1 VKTTSANDAQ
11 NASMDTPGTGSG
23 RHTVLNWVL
32 AILTVPAAL
41 AVVGFSYLQVLGT
54 AGCSGGTCAKTGPSE
69 TVFGLIMYGTPAVAV
84 VTIALSL
91 ITARRRWGIV
101 VPAVAFGILAVA
113 TIILITT
120 F

>member
-1 VKTTSANDAQ
+1 MKTTSANQ
-11 NASMDTPGTGSG
+11 ERNALTDTPDTGRR

-32 AILTVPAAL
+32 AILTVPPAL

-54 AGCSGGTCAKTGPSE
+54 AGCSGGTCAETGPSE

-101 VPAVAFGILAVA
+101 VPAVAFAILAVA